1 MNISAPFIRRPVATT
16 LLTIAVTLAGMLAF
30 FNLPVS
36 SLPQI
41 DFATITVATALP
53 GASPEVMASSVATP
67 LERQFGHI
75 AGVSQMTSSSTLGV
89 CSVILQFDLS
99 RDVDGAARDVEAAI
113 NAART
118 YLPANLPANP
128 QYRKINSALAPVMVL
143 DLTSPTRSKPQ
154 LYDTAS
160 SVIQQK
166 LSQVEG
172 VGQVQVVGS
181 ALPAVRIDANPQQL
195 NSYGLGLQ
203 DLARVVSQ
211 QNSNRPKGQI
221 SDDFTTADITAN
233 DQISKAADYAPL
245 IVGNNGHG
253 GVVHMRDVANVYDSV
268 QTLRAAGFVNQQ
280 PAIILLVFRLP
291 GANVIATVDRI
302 KATLPS
308 VRASI
313 PAGDN
318 LAVVTDLTTT
328 IRASVNDVER
338 TLLISVILVIAVVFA
353 FLRSPRGTL
362 IPGVA
367 VGVSL
372 IGTFGVMYLV
382 GYSLDNLSLMALT
395 ISTGFVVDD
404 AIVVME
410 NITRLIEL
418 GVPPMEASLQGAQ
431 EVGFTVLSM
440 SLSLIAVFVPILF
453 MGGVVGRIFHE
464 FAFVLTTSIAVSMLV
479 SLTVTPMM
487 CSRLLK
493 PVGAEKHNRIYRAFE
508 HGFELLLS
516 GYRHTLTWALEH
528 PVLIIVTLFATL
540 ALNVVLIGRVPKG
553 FFPLQDTGSI
563 QGGLQGA
570 QDASFQSMRDSVIA
584 VEKVVQADPA
594 VQNVLAFTG
603 GGGGPGGGAI
613 NSGFSFIILKPL
625 KERGIS
631 AAAVVDR
638 LRPKLQKLTGASTF
652 LQASQDLGVGG
663 RQSNAAYQYQLSGDT
678 VEDLS
683 TWGPRVYA
691 EMMKI
696 PQLKDV
702 TTDQQNRGLQM
713 LLDYDR
719 QSAARFGITPQ
730 VIDNSLYFGFGEAQ
744 VSTIYTSLNQY
755 YVVLQAAP
763 QFLVSPTTLKSTYV
777 HSNNGGIV
785 PLNAFSH
792 ATASTS
798 PLGVN
803 HSSFFPSV
811 TVSFNLAPG
820 ISLGEATKLIDQM
833 QRRIGVPASVRGT
846 FAGTAQAFQKS
857 LSTEPLLILTAL
869 LAIYIVLGM
878 LYESLVH
885 PITILTTLPSAS
897 VGAIIA
903 LIVFHS
909 ELDVISIIGIF
920 LLIGIVK
927 KNAIMMIDFAL
938 IAEREHGKNTRD
950 AIFEACMLRFRPI
963 LMTTMAALFGALPL
977 AFGTGT
983 GSELRRPLGVAIAG
997 GLLFS
1002 QVLTLYT
1009 TPIIYLYFDRISN
1022 YFNRRRPDAPMASSA
1037 PAGD

>member
-16 LLTIAVTLAGMLAF
+16 LLTIAVTLAGLLAF

-75 AGVSQMTSSSTLGV
+75 AGITQMTSSSTLGV
-89 CSVILQFDLS
+89 CSVTLQFDLS

-118 YLPANLPANP
+118 YLPTNLPANP
-128 QYRKINSALAPVMVL
+128 VYRKINSALAPVMVL
-143 DLTSPTRSKPQ
+143 DLTSPIRGKAE

-166 LSQVEG
+166 LAQVQG

-181 ALPAVRIDANPQQL
+181 ALPAVRVDANPQQL

-203 DLARVVSQ
+203 DVARVISQ

-221 SDDFTTADITAN
+221 SDDNTTADITAN

-245 IVGNNGHG
+245 IVGSNGKG
-253 GVVHMRDVANVYDSV
+253 GVVRLSDVANVYDAL
-268 QTLRAAGFVNQQ
+268 QTFRSAGFVNQK
-280 PAIILLVFRLP
+280 PAVILLIFRLP
-291 GANVIATVDRI
+291 GANVIETVDRI

-313 PAGDN
+313 PTGDN
-318 LAVVTDLTTT
+318 LGILTDLTTT

-338 TLLISVILVIAVVFA
+338 TLVISILLVIGVVFA

-410 NITRLIEL
+410 NITRLIEE
-418 GVPPMEASLQGAQ
+418 GMPVMEASLQGAQ

-453 MGGVVGRIFHE
+453 MGGIVGRIFHE

-493 PVGAEKHNRIYRAFE
+493 PVGVEKHNRIYRASE
-508 HGFELLLS
+508 RGFELLLA
-516 GYRHTLTWALEH
+516 GYRRSLVWSLEH
-528 PVLIIVTLFATL
+528 PVLIILTLVATL
-540 ALNVVLIGRVPKG
+540 ALNVALIGRVPKG
-553 FFPLQDTGSI
+553 FFPMQDTGGI

-570 QDASFQSMRDSVIA
+570 QDASFESMRDSVLA
-584 VEKVVQADPA
+584 VEKVIQADPA
-594 VQNVLAFTG
+594 VDNVIGFTG
-603 GGGGPGGGAI
+603 GQGGPGGGAS
-613 NSGFSFIILKPL
+613 NTGFSFVHLKPL
-625 KERGIS
+625 DQRHVS
-631 AAAVVDR
+631 AGEVVDR
-638 LRPKLQKLTGASTF
+638 LRPKLEALTGASTF

-663 RQSNAAYQYQLSGDT
+663 RQSNAAYQYQLSADT

-683 TWGPRVYA
+683 FWGPRLYD
-691 EMMKI
+691 EMRKM

-719 QSAARFGITPQ
+719 PSAARYGITPQ
-730 VIDNSLYFGFGEAQ
+730 LIDNSLYLGYGESQ

-763 QFLVSPTTLKSTYV
+763 QFLRNPRSLKSTYV
-777 HSNNGGIV
+777 HSNNGGVV
-785 PLNAFSH
+785 PLNAFTHS
-792 ATASTS
+792 TPSTS
-798 PLGVN
+798 PLAVN

-820 ISLGEATKLIDQM
+820 ISLGQATVLIDQM

-846 FAGTAQAFQKS
+846 FAGTAEAFQKS
-857 LSTEPLLILTAL
+857 LSTEPVLILTAL

-878 LYESLVH
+878 LYESLIH

-938 IAEREHGKNTRD
+938 IAERQHGKSTRD
-950 AIFEACMLRFRPI
+950 SIFEACMLRFRPI
-963 LMTTMAALFGALPL
+963 LMTTMAAFFGALPL
-977 AFGTGT
+977 AFGTGM
-983 GSELRRPLGVAIAG
+983 GSELRRPLGVAVAG

-1009 TPIIYLYFDRISN
+1009 TPIIYLYFDRMSN
-1022 YFNRRRPDAPMASSA
+1022 RFRRRRHSGGASLA

>member
-41 DFATITVATALP
+41 DFATVTVATALP

-143 DLTSPTRSKPQ
+143 DLTSPTRSKAQ

-181 ALPAVRIDANPQQL
+181 SLPAVRIDANPQQL

-203 DLARVVSQ
+203 DLARVISQ
-211 QNSNRPKGQI
+211 QNSNRPKGQL

-245 IVGNNGHG
+245 VVGNNGHG
-253 GVVHMRDVANVYDSV
+253 GVVRMRDVANVYDSV

-338 TLLISVILVIAVVFA
+338 TLVISVILVIAVVFA

-493 PVGAEKHNRIYRAFE
+493 PVGAEKHNRIYRGFE
-508 HGFELLLS
+508 HAFELLLS

-528 PVLIIVTLFATL
+528 PVLIIVTLLATL

-563 QGGLQGA
+563 QGGMQGA
-570 QDASFQSMRDSVIA
+570 QDASFQSMRDSVLA

-613 NSGFSFIILKPL
+613 NNGFSFIILKPL

-663 RQSNAAYQYQLSGDT
+663 RQSNAAYQYQLSADT

-683 TWGPRVYA
+683 TWGPRVYS
-691 EMMKI
+691 EMLKI

-719 QSAARFGITPQ
+719 QSAARIGITPQ

-763 QFLVSPTTLKSTYV
+763 QFLLNPTTLRSTYV

-811 TVSFNLAPG
+811 TVAFNVAPG
-820 ISLGEATKLIDQM
+820 VSLGEATKLIDQM
-833 QRRIGVPASVRGT
+833 EQRIGVPASVRGT

-857 LSTEPLLILTAL
+857 LSTEPLLIITAL

-903 LIVFHS
+903 LILFHS

-1022 YFNRRRPDAPMASSA
+1022 RFKRRRSDAPLASSA

>member
-1 MNISAPFIRRPVATT
+1 MNISAPFVRRPVATT
-16 LLTIAVTLAGMLAF
+16 LLTIAVTLAGLLAF

-203 DLARVVSQ
+203 DLARVISQ

-221 SDDFTTADITAN
+221 SDDYTTADITAN
-233 DQISKAADYAPL
+233 DQISKAVDYAPL
-245 IVGNNGHG
+245 IVSNNGHG
-253 GVVHMRDVANVYDSV
+253 GVVRMRDVANVYDSV

-291 GANVIATVDRI
+291 GANAIATVDRI

-313 PAGDN
+313 PAGDD
-318 LAVVTDLTTT
+318 LAIVTDLTTT

-338 TLLISVILVIAVVFA
+338 TLVISVILVIAVVFA

-540 ALNVVLIGRVPKG
+540 ALNVVLIGRVAKG

-613 NSGFSFIILKPL
+613 NNGFSFIILKPL

-663 RQSNAAYQYQLSGDT
+663 RQSNAAYQYQLSADT

-683 TWGPRVYA
+683 TWGPRVYN
-691 EMMKI
+691 EMQKI

-763 QFLVSPTTLKSTYV
+763 QFLVHPNTLKSTYV

-792 ATASTS
+792 ASASTS

-820 ISLGEATKLIDQM
+820 VSLGDATKLIDQM
-833 QRRIGVPASVRGT
+833 EQRIGVPASVRGT

-1022 YFNRRRPDAPMASSA
+1022 RFRRRRPNEALAS
-1037 PAGD
+1037 

>member
-89 CSVILQFDLS
+89 CSVTLQFDLS

-118 YLPANLPANP
+118 YLPTNLPANP

-143 DLTSPTRSKPQ
+143 DLTSPTRSKAQ

-181 ALPAVRIDANPQQL
+181 SLPAVRIDANPQQL

-203 DLARVVSQ
+203 DLARVISQ

-245 IVGNNGHG
+245 IVGNNGQG
-253 GVVHMRDVANVYDSV
+253 GVVRMRDVANVYDSV

-318 LAVVTDLTTT
+318 LAVVVDLTTT

-338 TLLISVILVIAVVFA
+338 TLVISVILVIAVVFA

-493 PVGAEKHNRIYRAFE
+493 PVGAEKHNRIYRSFE

-528 PVLIIVTLFATL
+528 PVLILVTLFATL

-563 QGGLQGA
+563 QGGMQGA
-570 QDASFQSMRDSVIA
+570 QDASFQSMRDSVLA

-613 NSGFSFIILKPL
+613 NNGFSFIILKPL

-663 RQSNAAYQYQLSGDT
+663 RQSNAAYQYQLSADT

-683 TWGPRVYA
+683 TWGPRVYN
-691 EMMKI
+691 EMRKI

-763 QFLVSPTTLKSTYV
+763 QFLLNPTTLRSTYV

-811 TVSFNLAPG
+811 TVAFNVAPG
-820 ISLGEATKLIDQM
+820 VSLGEATKLIDQM
-833 QRRIGVPASVRGT
+833 EQRIGVPASVRGT

-857 LSTEPLLILTAL
+857 LSTEPLLIVTAL

-903 LIVFHS
+903 LILFHS

-977 AFGTGT
+977 ALGTGT

-1022 YFNRRRPDAPMASSA
+1022 RFKRRRPDAPLASTA